1 VRFPEDDPARGQ
13 PARRGRRPAVRP
25 SASGQP
31 VRRPSA
37 SGQPVRRPSASGQ
50 PVSSRPSRRGPPGR
64 RPPGRGPGGRRPS
77 DSARYGR
84 RRLIALLACVV
95 VAGGAIWVGVARHT
109 GRDPDSPA
117 RPGRPASASPGPA
130 SAPARL
136 ALQVVPAPYQLPAP
150 ISREVV
156 LPSGTLGRA
165 HEPALMIAGGLTSA
179 STTTAV
185 VRLLNPETGQTRA
198 AGRLAVATHD
208 AAGAVLGPRPF
219 VFGGG
224 SLSSTNAVQS
234 GQPGQ
239 APATTGRLPSVRSDL
254 SAVTL
259 DGQAYL
265 VGGYNGVKYDSAVL
279 ATTGGR
285 RFRVAA
291 RLPVPVRYPAV
302 AALGSRIWVFGGQTR
317 SGITSAIQRVHPA
330 TGKATV
336 VGQLPAPLAHA
347 TGFTLGGRIFVAG
360 GQTAPATGRSGTASP
375 SARLSTSDRVFQ
387 YIPSSAPASGRRP
400 PPGAIQVAG
409 HLPVPVANA
418 AAAVIGSTAY
428 LVGGDNGHR
437 PFPAVTTFRLVPAAS
452 AIPPVAAGAS
462 PAPAPPG
469 PAGAVAAQPLLTDAP
484 WLAPAHG
491 RGHLAPGSDPSALPG
506 DILIADHLNNR
517 LLIVDPQGRVRWQFP
532 RPGDLARGQTFK
544 VPDDAFFSPDGKY
557 IIATQEDDFV
567 ISVISVATHK
577 IVYRY
582 GTPGVPGSGPNHVDN
597 PDDALLA
604 PGGDIVSADIKNC
617 RIIMIAPPAHHLLHA
632 IGQGSGGCLHQ
643 PPHRFGSPNGAF
655 PLTDGRYLVT
665 EINGDWVD
673 EMSLTGQVSWSTH
686 PPGVLYPSDTNEVY
700 PGRYLTVDYSNPGQA
715 VEFDSHGR
723 RLWRFGGLNK
733 PSLGLPLPNGDILV
747 NDDFNNRVIVIDP
760 VTHRIVW
767 QYGHKGV
774 AGSKPGYLHDP
785 DGVDLTP
792 PNSLLIT
799 HSGTMGRP

>member
-1 VRFPEDDPARGQ
+1 
-13 PARRGRRPAVRP
+13 
-25 SASGQP
+25 
-31 VRRPSA
+31 
-37 SGQPVRRPSASGQ
+37 
-50 PVSSRPSRRGPPGR
+50 
-64 RPPGRGPGGRRPS
+64 
-77 DSARYGR
+77 
-84 RRLIALLACVV
+84 
-95 VAGGAIWVGVARHT
+95 
-109 GRDPDSPA
+109 
-117 RPGRPASASPGPA
+117 
-130 SAPARL
+130 L
-136 ALQVVPAPYQLPAP
+136 ALQVTPAPYQLPAS

-156 LPSGTLGRA
+156 LPSGTVGRA
-165 HEPALMIAGGLTSA
+165 HDPALMIAGGLTSA
-179 STTTAV
+179 SSTTAA
-185 VRLLNPETGQTRA
+185 VRLLNPETGQTRS

-208 AAGAVLGPRPF
+208 AAGAVLGSRPF

-224 SLSSTNAVQS
+224 SVSSTDAVQS

-259 DGQAYL
+259 AGQAYL
-265 VGGYNGVKYDSAVL
+265 VGGYNGARYDSAVL
-279 ATTGGR
+279 ATANGR
-285 RFRVAA
+285 RFHVAA

-317 SGITSAIQRVHPA
+317 SGITSTIQRVIPA
-330 TGKATV
+330 AGKATV
-336 VGQLPAPLAHA
+336 VGRLPAPLAHA

-360 GQTAPATGRSGTASP
+360 GQTAPAAGRSGTASP

-387 YIPSSAPASGRRP
+387 YIPAPAQASATAQISASGSHP
-400 PPGAIQVAG
+400 APGVVRVAG

-418 AAAVIGSTAY
+418 AAGVIGSTAY

-452 AIPPVAAGAS
+452 AVPPVATGVS
-462 PAPAPPG
+462 TTPTSSGPG
-469 PAGAVAAQPLLTDAP
+469 GAVAAQPLLANSP

-491 RGHLAPGSDPSALPG
+491 RGHLAPGSDPAALPG

-517 LLIVDPQGRVRWQFP
+517 LLIVDPQGRVRWEFP
-532 RPGDLARGQTFK
+532 RPGDLARGQTFR
-544 VPDDAFFSPDGKY
+544 VPDDAFFSPDGKH

-617 RIIMIAPPAHHLLHA
+617 RIITIAPPAHHLLHA
-632 IGQGSGGCLHQ
+632 IGQGSGGCLHE

-700 PGRYLTVDYSNPGQA
+700 PGRYLTVDYSDPGQV

-767 QYGHKGV
+767 QYGHTGV

-799 HSGTMGRP
+799 HAGTMGRP

>member
-1 VRFPEDDPARGQ
+1 
-13 PARRGRRPAVRP
+13 
-25 SASGQP
+25 
-31 VRRPSA
+31 
-37 SGQPVRRPSASGQ
+37 
-50 PVSSRPSRRGPPGR
+50 
-64 RPPGRGPGGRRPS
+64 
-77 DSARYGR
+77 
-84 RRLIALLACVV
+84 
-95 VAGGAIWVGVARHT
+95 
-109 GRDPDSPA
+109 
-117 RPGRPASASPGPA
+117 
-130 SAPARL
+130 
-136 ALQVVPAPYQLPAP
+136 
-150 ISREVV
+150 
-156 LPSGTLGRA
+156 
-165 HEPALMIAGGLTSA
+165 MIAGGLTSA
-179 STTTAV
+179 STTTAA
-185 VRLLNPETGQTRA
+185 VRLLNPQTGQTRR
-198 AGRLAVATHD
+198 AGRLAVPTHD
-208 AAGAVLGPRPF
+208 AAGALLGSRPF

-224 SLSSTNAVQS
+224 SLSSTDAVQS
-234 GQPGQ
+234 GQPGH
-239 APATTGRLPSVRSDL
+239 ARAMAGRLPGVRSDL

-259 DGQAYL
+259 AGQAYL
-265 VGGYNGVKYDSAVL
+265 VGGYNGASYDSAVL
-279 ATTGGR
+279 ATGDGR

-317 SGITSAIQRVHPA
+317 SGVTSVIQRVDPA

-336 VGQLPAPLAHA
+336 AGQLPAPLAHA
-347 TGFTLGGRIFVAG
+347 AGFTLGGRIFVAG
-360 GQTAPATGRSGTASP
+360 GQTAPSAGRSGTASP
-375 SARLSTSDRVFQ
+375 SARLSTSNRVLQ
-387 YIPSSAPASGRRP
+387 YVPASAQIPASGRRP
-400 PPGAIQVAG
+400 APGTIQVAG

-418 AAAVIGSTAY
+418 AAAVIAGTAY
-428 LVGGDNGHR
+428 LVGGDNGQR
-437 PFPAVTTFRLVPAAS
+437 PFPEVTTFRLVPAAS
-452 AIPPVAAGAS
+452 AVPPVAAGVSTTATPS
-462 PAPAPPG
+462 VQ
-469 PAGAVAAQPLLTDAP
+469 AGTVAAQPLLAGAP

-491 RGHLAPGSDPSALPG
+491 RGHLTPGSDPSALPG

-532 RPGDLARGQTFK
+532 RPGDLARGQTFL

-582 GTPGVPGSGPNHVDN
+582 GTPGVPGSGPNHVNN

-617 RIIMIAPPAHHLLHA
+617 RVITIAPPAHHLLHA
-632 IGQGSGGCLHQ
+632 IGQGGGGCVHQ

-655 PLTDGRYLVT
+655 PLTDGHYLVT

-686 PPGVLYPSDTNEVY
+686 PPRVLYPSDTNEIY
-700 PGRYLTVDYSNPGQA
+700 PGRYVTVDYSNPGQV
-715 VEFDSHGR
+715 VEFDSRGR
-723 RLWRFGGLNK
+723 LLWRFGGLNK

-767 QYGHKGV
+767 QYGHTGV

-792 PNSLLIT
+792 PDSMLIT

>member
-1 VRFPEDDPARGQ
+1 
-13 PARRGRRPAVRP
+13 
-25 SASGQP
+25 
-31 VRRPSA
+31 
-37 SGQPVRRPSASGQ
+37 
-50 PVSSRPSRRGPPGR
+50 
-64 RPPGRGPGGRRPS
+64 
-77 DSARYGR
+77 
-84 RRLIALLACVV
+84 VV
-95 VAGGAIWVGVARHT
+95 VAGGAIWVGVAHHSR
-109 GRDPDSPA
+109 GDPDSPA
-117 RPGRPASASPGPA
+117 SPHRPAGASHGPASAS
-130 SAPARL
+130 ARL

-156 LPSGTLGRA
+156 LPTGALGRG
-165 HEPALMIAGGLTSA
+165 HEPSLMIAGGLTSA
-179 STTTAV
+179 STTTAA
-185 VRLLNPETGQTRA
+185 VRLLNPETGQTRM

-208 AAGAVLGPRPF
+208 AAGALLRSRPF

-224 SLSSTNAVQS
+224 SLSSTDAVQS
-234 GQPGQ
+234 GQPGH
-239 APATTGRLPSVRSDL
+239 ALATTGRLPSVRSDL

-259 DGQAYL
+259 AGQAYL
-265 VGGYNGVKYDSAVL
+265 VGGYNGAQYDSAVL
-279 ATTGGR
+279 ATGNGR
-285 RFRVAA
+285 QFHVAA

-302 AALGSRIWVFGGQTR
+302 AALGSQIWVFGGQTR
-317 SGITSAIQRVHPA
+317 SGITSTIQRVDVA
-330 TGKATV
+330 TGKATA
-336 VGQLPAPLAHA
+336 VGRLPAPLAHA
-347 TGFTLGGRIFVAG
+347 AGFTLGGRIFVAG
-360 GQTAPATGRSGTASP
+360 GQTARAAGRSRHASP
-375 SARLSTSDRVFQ
+375 SARLSMSDRVFQ
-387 YIPSSAPASGRRP
+387 YIPAPAQARASGGRP
-400 PPGAIQVAG
+400 APGVVQVAG

-418 AAAVIGSTAY
+418 AAAVIGHNAY
-428 LVGGDNGHR
+428 LVGGDNGKR
-437 PFPAVTTFRLVPAAS
+437 PFPAVTTFQLVPAAA
-452 AIPPVAAGAS
+452 AIPPVAAGVSTTATPS
-462 PAPAPPG
+462 G
-469 PAGAVAAQPLLTDAP
+469 QAGTVAAQPLLADAP

-517 LLIVDPQGRVRWQFP
+517 LLIVDPQGRVRWRFP
-532 RPGDLARGQTFK
+532 RPGDLARGQSFL

-567 ISVISVATHK
+567 VSVISVAKHK

-582 GTPGVPGSGPNHVDN
+582 GTPGVPGSGPNHLDN

-617 RIIMIAPPAHHLLHA
+617 RIITIAPPAHHLLHA

-643 PPHRFGSPNGAF
+643 PPQRFGSPNGAF

-700 PGRYLTVDYSNPGQA
+700 PGRYLTVDYSDPGQV

-767 QYGHKGV
+767 QYGHTGV

-799 HSGTMGRP
+799 HAGTMGRP

>member
-1 VRFPEDDPARGQ
+1 L
-13 PARRGRRPAVRP
+13 
-25 SASGQP
+25 AS
-31 VRRPSA
+31 
-37 SGQPVRRPSASGQ
+37 
-50 PVSSRPSRRGPPGR
+50 
-64 RPPGRGPGGRRPS
+64 
-77 DSARYGR
+77 
-84 RRLIALLACVV
+84 
-95 VAGGAIWVGVARHT
+95 
-109 GRDPDSPA
+109 SP
-117 RPGRPASASPGPA
+117 
-130 SAPARL
+130 L
-136 ALQVVPAPYQLPAP
+136 ALQVIPAPYQLPAP

-156 LPSGTLGRA
+156 LPDGTLGRG
-165 HEPALMIAGGLTSA
+165 HEPALIIAGGLTSA
-179 STTTAV
+179 STTTAAV
-185 VRLLNPETGQTRA
+185 GLLNPETGQTRA
-198 AGRLAVATHD
+198 ASRLAVATHD
-208 AAGAVLGPRPF
+208 AAGALLGSRPF

-224 SLSSTNAVQS
+224 SLSSTDAVQS
-234 GQPGQ
+234 GQPGR
-239 APATTGRLPSVRSDL
+239 PLTTRGRLPGVRSDL

-259 DGQAYL
+259 AGQAYL
-265 VGGYNGVKYDSAVL
+265 VGGYNGARYDSSVL
-279 ATTGGR
+279 ATADGR

-302 AALGSRIWVFGGQTR
+302 AALGSRIWVFGGQAR
-317 SGITSAIQRVHPA
+317 SGITSTIQQIDPA
-330 TGKATV
+330 TGRATV

-347 TGFTLGGRIFVAG
+347 TGFTLSGRLFVAG
-360 GQTAPATGRSGTASP
+360 GQTAPAAGRSRTASP
-375 SARLSTSDRVFQ
+375 SARLSTSNRVFQ
-387 YIPSSAPASGRRP
+387 YIPASAQAPAPGRRPASGVIR
-400 PPGAIQVAG
+400 VAG

-418 AAAVIGSTAY
+418 AAAVIGNTAY
-428 LVGGDNGHR
+428 LVGGDNGSR

-452 AIPPVAAGAS
+452 AIPPVAAGAGTRVTS
-462 PAPAPPG
+462 SG
-469 PAGAVAAQPLLTDAP
+469 QAGAVAAQPLLTDAP
-484 WLAPAHG
+484 WLAPPHG

-506 DILIADHLNNR
+506 DILITDHLNNR
-517 LLIVDPQGRVRWQFP
+517 LLIVDPLGRVRWQFP
-532 RPGDLARGQTFK
+532 RPGDLARGQTFR
-544 VPDDAFFSPDGKY
+544 VPDDAFFSPNGKY

-582 GTPGVPGSGPNHVDN
+582 GIPGVPGSGPNHVDN

-617 RIIMIAPPAHHLLHA
+617 RIITIAPPAHHLLRA
-632 IGQGSGGCLHQ
+632 IGQGSAGCLHQ
-643 PPHRFGSPNGAF
+643 PPRRFGSPNGAF

-700 PGRYLTVDYSNPGQA
+700 PGRYLTVDYSNPGQV

-760 VTHRIVW
+760 VKHRIVW
-767 QYGHKGV
+767 QYGHTGV

-792 PNSLLIT
+792 PDSLLIT
-799 HSGTMGRP
+799 HSGTMGRPQAGPCHTAGC